1 MEDGTYHYHQA
12 ASCIE
17 GYLDAWD
24 TKSEFFIGVALD
36 GFPIYS
42 MYDSDGELVTNSQ
55 LDDCHGYDP
64 GTGYRYIANTEFPY
78 MVGCFK
84 GTPIDSVNEHCGR
97 RRRLFSETKPN
108 IRLRERQ
115 LTELC
120 SVVNNSHC
128 ADSSCGFVC
137 DEDCSLWTT
146 GDDAENA
153 ADDDDGDA
161 SCFSGD
167 DLVTLEIGG
176 AIRLSEVRIGDRI
189 LSASKDGVSSFSDVV
204 FLPHG
209 ANQKQT
215 TFVEVITSKDK
226 QFRATRSHLIMTCN
240 GALAA
245 VNDLSPGA
253 CLRTVDGNE
262 TLIASKLVQ
271 KHGIYTA
278 VTKNEFLVIGG
289 VVVSPFAINHDLVHA
304 YYNIHRFVYD
314 YIPSLSKSTLLTR
327 INVWL
332 GGVSAT
338 VYVSLLGK
346 PQ

>member
-1 MEDGTYHYHQA
+1 MESGTYHYHQG

-167 DLVTLEIGG
+167 DLVTLETGD

-209 ANQKQT
+209 RVSNSRYSCFPYDPLTHLNALLELLFPSWAEFSHVVFVLTKQM
-215 TFVEVITSKDK
+215 
-226 QFRATRSHLIMTCN
+226 H
-240 GALAA
+240 A
-245 VNDLSPGA
+245 VLLEWP
-253 CLRTVDGNE
+253 L
-262 TLIASKLVQ
+262 
-271 KHGIYTA
+271 
-278 VTKNEFLVIGG
+278 
-289 VVVSPFAINHDLVHA
+289 
-304 YYNIHRFVYD
+304 
-314 YIPSLSKSTLLTR
+314 SLSSDGR
-327 INVWL
+327 HGAWSEV
-332 GGVSAT
+332 
-338 VYVSLLGK
+338 
-346 PQ
+346 